1 MPLLS
6 GFADVR
12 HGHISPA
19 AYGLLYALCLFS
31 DGSPVQSSGNVDLG
45 GAVALAHDCF
55 VVLQGL
61 DPAVTSSS
69 MVTISYR
76 AKYGLK

>member
-19 AYGLLYALCLFS
+19 AYGLLYAPCLFS
-31 DGSPVQSSGNVDLG
+31 DGSPVQSSGNAALG
-45 GAVALAHDCF
+45 RAVALAHDPF
-55 VVLQGL
+55 VVLQCL
-61 DPAVTSSS
+61 DPAITLSS
-69 MVTISYR
+69 MVR
-76 AKYGLK
+76 VKCVMK